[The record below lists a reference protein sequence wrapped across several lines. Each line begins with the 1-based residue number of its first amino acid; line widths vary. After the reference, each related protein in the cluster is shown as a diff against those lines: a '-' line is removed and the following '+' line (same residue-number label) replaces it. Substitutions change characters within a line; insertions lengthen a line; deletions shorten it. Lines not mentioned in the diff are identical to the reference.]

1 MKKMGHPY
9 VVKLIEIIDDPQN
22 EKIYLIQEFMKGGD
36 LQKRID
42 LSVKTPLI
50 ESTIR
55 KYFRQLLSAV
65 WYCHE
70 VVNILHRDIKPE
82 NILIDSDDNIRL
94 ADFGVSR
101 FFRGMDSDHVSDN
114 AGSEAY
120 FCPEAWC
127 IHEGETYSGK
137 AADLWACGIT
147 LYQMIFKKLPFLHRQ
162 RCCLHEIVCT

>member
-1 MKKMGHPY
+1 MQT
-9 VVKLIEIIDDPQN
+9 V
-22 EKIYLIQEFMKGGD
+22 
-36 LQKRID
+36 
-42 LSVKTPLI
+42 
-50 ESTIR
+50 R

-101 FFRGMDSDHVSDN
+101 SFRGEASDRIGDN

-120 FCPEAWC
+120 HSPEAC
-127 IHEGETYSGK
+127 NVRQGQTYSGK
-137 AADLWACGIT
+137 AADLWACGVT
-147 LYQMIFKKLPFLHRQ
+147 LYQMIFKKLPFVHQ
-162 RCCLHEIVCT
+162 GGITCLHESVCNHEPTYELS